1 MVIAQLRHLQFN
13 FLYDVSDEQAAKL
26 LAENRYLACPDI
38 LVS

>member
-1 MVIAQLRHLQFN
+1 MRSCVICILL
-13 FLYDVSDEQAAKL
+13 FLYDVSNEQAAKL